1 MSRFRFLGE
10 DPFIGSL
17 QIVGISVTRMACMRH
32 VHLDECELPLVVT
45 ELENVFLSKEYGK
58 TTQTGYVSHSDFSRD
73 QLRQAE
79 DWSSPRS
86 LYTDAAIPQE
96 TESRQISPCLY
107 LTSTVSTQ
115 RSPWLYLNNH
125 PCPIGHAAA
134 AVCTPTFAYMDS
146 TLHRSTTA
154 PCAPQCFSPNALSF
168 DESGNQ

>member
-10 DPFIGSL
+10 DPFIVSL
-17 QIVGISVTRMACMRH
+17 QIIGIRWHASWTNA
-32 VHLDECELPLVVT
+32 
-45 ELENVFLSKEYGK
+45 NFLSLSPNWK
-58 TTQTGYVSHSDFSRD
+58 T
-73 QLRQAE
+73 
-79 DWSSPRS
+79 SSLVRS
-86 LYTDAAIPQE
+86 TAKRHKLVMCHILTSPGTCLDKPKIGQVQDPDNAAIPQE
-96 TESRQISPCLY
+96 TD
-107 LTSTVSTQ
+107 STQ